1 MDSLVMPKQ
10 SQKRDYS
17 ISCVR
22 LVAMILIVSCHMMQN
37 DDFASDI
44 HGAHIGWAF
53 WFNVGVQMFLFISGY
68 LYGKKNRID
77 IVEFYKKS
85 FSKLLIDYY
94 VFVFIILIA
103 IHFSPLWDTDSN
115 GIIGLLTFSST
126 IPGLGH
132 LWFVPTILFCY
143 LLSPILSEVLN
154 AIDKRSNIRFW
165 VEAILVLLIIHVVI
179 KRFFGNFNPAWVNCF
194 VMGMIYSRI
203 EQKGRRS
210 KRAFACLTV
219 VLCLIIIPLQ
229 FRIDYWP
236 HEELPSFFANRYIY
250 FQNYGHVFLGIA
262 MVMLIRIIYNRIH
275 FSHEKHY
282 ILDWSDKYSY
292 DVYLVHHVF
301 VQSAFACVGFI
312 DNRMLALP
320 LALILTVLSSMIIY
334 YISKQVRNKSIAAIA
349 KLPN

>member
-1 MDSLVMPKQ
+1 MNSFVT
-10 SQKRDYS
+10 QKSDQNRDYS
-17 ISCVR
+17 ISCAR
-22 LVAMILIVSCHMMQN
+22 LIAMVFIVSCHMMQK

-77 IVEFYKKS
+77 TVEFYKKS
-85 FSKLLIDYY
+85 FPKLLIDYY

-165 VEAILVLLIIHVVI
+165 MEAILLLLIIHVVI
-179 KRFFGNFNPAWVNCF
+179 KRFFGFFNPAWINCF
-194 VMGMIYSRI
+194 VIGMIYSRI
-203 EQKGRRS
+203 EQKGKRS

-219 VLCLIIIPLQ
+219 VLCLLIIPLQ

-262 MVMLIRIIYNRIH
+262 LVLLIRFIYHRIRY
-275 FSHEKHY
+275 SSEKHH

-312 DNRMLALP
+312 DNRLIALP
-320 LALILTVLSSMIIY
+320 LAIILTVLFSMLINWIAK
-334 YISKQVRNKSIAAIA
+334 IVRRKSIEAFE
-349 KLPN
+349 KLPT